1 MLTIIAE
8 NSDLSRKICC
18 MVAVNLQYV
27 QSSRESF
34 WDGSTEFDELQGKR
48 DMKCRKAIMSRF
60 FTDQKFAYIGSTA
73 T

>member
-1 MLTIIAE
+1 
-8 NSDLSRKICC
+8 
-18 MVAVNLQYV
+18 MVAVNLQRV

>member
-1 MLTIIAE
+1 MCKWGSVYFVGNRLPGCWQHLE
-8 NSDLSRKICC
+8 
-18 MVAVNLQYV
+18 Y
-27 QSSRESF
+27 
-34 WDGSTEFDELQGKR
+34 GSTEFDELQGKR